1 MFKHHPFQK
10 YFMISKF
17 ITPVCFNSMNAST
30 ASTTLKPSIRKWVRR
45 GRSFSPAS
53 QALPLVKERGVA
65 VWRSACANLTSTTG
79 ACPHS
84 PVHPRCEFT
93 ACFYDCHLLFK
104 FTQTLKLSFILAG
117 LPHSQRNN
125 PLCSLF
131 WHPSQLRNLVNFLFS
146 TLFFSLSKWLPFLCL
161 FMISN
166 QVFLPVA
173 LNSGEVSGCSNDF
186 KGLMSMPT
194 PGALNIKRHLGQ
206 VKSTGNL
213 KG

>member
-65 VWRSACANLTSTTG
+65 VWRSACANLTSTMG

-84 PVHPRCEFT
+84 PVRLRCEFT
-93 ACFYDCHLLFK
+93 ACFYNCHLLFK

-146 TLFFSLSKWLPFLCL
+146 TLFFLSIQMAAFFVL
-161 FMISN
+161 
-166 QVFLPVA
+166 VH
-173 LNSGEVSGCSNDF
+173 DF
-186 KGLMSMPT
+186 
-194 PGALNIKRHLGQ
+194 
-206 VKSTGNL
+206 
-213 KG
+213 

>member
-10 YFMISKF
+10 YFMISKC
-17 ITPVCFNSMNAST
+17 ITPVWFNSTNAST
-30 ASTTLKPSIRKWVRR
+30 ASTTLKPSTRKWVRR

-53 QALPLVKERGVA
+53 QAPPPVKERGGA

-84 PVHPRCEFT
+84 PVRPRCEFT
-93 ACFYDCHLLFK
+93 ACFYDRHLLSK
-104 FTQTLKLSFILAG
+104 STQTLKLSFILTG

-146 TLFFSLSKWLPFLCL
+146 TLTFSLYPNGCL
-161 FMISN
+161 FCACSW
-166 QVFLPVA
+166 FLIK
-173 LNSGEVSGCSNDF
+173 CSF
-186 KGLMSMPT
+186 L
-194 PGALNIKRHLGQ
+194 
-206 VKSTGNL
+206 
-213 KG
+213 